1 MLHRQRFLQQFN
13 VIYILFCI
21 AFETREE
28 EADDGVV
35 HVEGVVF
42 VVPLINSILEISS

>member
-13 VIYILFCI
+13 VIYIRFHV

-28 EADDGVV
+28 EADDGIV

-42 VVPLINSILEISS
+42 VVPLVNSILEISS